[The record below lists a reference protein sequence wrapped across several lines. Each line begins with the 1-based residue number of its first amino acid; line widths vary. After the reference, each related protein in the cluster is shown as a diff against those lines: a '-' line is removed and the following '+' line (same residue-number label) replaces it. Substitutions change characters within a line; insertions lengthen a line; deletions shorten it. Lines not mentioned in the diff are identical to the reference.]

1 MKLPP
6 VQTQHLRCGLIWL
19 FVLSM
24 IIVDQEEGDLRWATV
39 KARLLLRHAAR
50 SETGETAN

>member
-50 SETGETAN
+50 SENR